1 VKLIVLK
8 NNVPLNDVRVET
20 PDLSESYEIFVGRA
34 EDCHVLIDDPLM
46 SRHHLVIRNDGPL
59 WYCQKLSQLGV
70 VTVNGLASEKMYLRS
85 GDEIKCGIYSL
96 MVSEFP
102 QVASAAPSPAP
113 IQEAP
118 VAYKAPVIHPEPTL
132 IEEPELEMEQVA
144 VAPSAEDLDFPDELS
159 PDPEPQL
166 SESTDEDNG
175 SMFGS
180 DDAESNTLTT
190 SEFGDDNTSALS
202 EFADEEAPVPV
213 EQEEAT
219 RVDRFFVNHELI
231 LVGEHAPYDRFTIV
245 DAETFIGRDQSKCQI
260 LLDDP
265 EVSSVH
271 AVLKKENSVF
281 VLQDLNSSNGTIH
294 DGFRI
299 NTVHIKPGD
308 EFVIGSTNFT
318 LRAKS
323 ALLSAEADRLLPVEK
338 NQFIETEEIEEEEV
352 DLGADGV
359 GFSEE
364 GPPEKSIIKRI
375 WKNPDHRKKL
385 IYGIVAAALAFV
397 LFYEEDQTSTMNDA
411 NKKIKKVKTTKPT
424 EQVLKLSKELEAK
437 RNEAYEIGVSY
448 FDQSN
453 FSKALESFKDVRQ
466 IDPNYKKISSYYEET
481 NAALKNLEEL
491 AAQKRAEE
499 EKIKTKK
506 IIEEI
511 LVKARAATKERQV
524 QLAESYFAQVV
535 EKDPD
540 NIEVQQL
547 RLELDSWQKEQERIA
562 FEKAAAEAKRKKMV
576 DALSPGKNLY
586 LKKEWYTAILKLEE
600 FLTKKG
606 MDEDLIKEASDMLS
620 DSKNQLASEVGPI
633 LGKARSLKEGQDLK
647 NAYEAFLE
655 ALKIEPTNAEALN
668 EVDDIRSQLDTR
680 SKRVYREAIIA
691 ESLSLFSDAKEK
703 FQEVQQISPTDSEY
717 YKKASEKLKDYLE

>member
-1 VKLIVLK
+1 MKLIVLK
-8 NNVPLNDVRVET
+8 NNVPLSDVRVET

-46 SRHHLVIRNDGPL
+46 SRHHLVIKNDGPV
-59 WYCQKLSQLGV
+59 WYCQKLSQLGA
-70 VTVNGLASEKMYLRS
+70 VTVNGASSDKMYLRS
-85 GDEIKCGIYSL
+85 GDEIKCGVYSL
-96 MVSEFP
+96 IVSELP
-102 QVASAAPSPAP
+102 QQMVAPAP
-113 IQEAP
+113 TSYQAPVQEAP
-118 VAYKAPVIHPEPTL
+118 PVVEPETTL
-132 IEEPELEMEQVA
+132 IEEPDLEPEPSA
-144 VAPSAEDLDFPDELS
+144 VAPSEEDLDFPEQLESPAPTEAVQSDDEADGSLFG
-159 PDPEPQL
+159 
-166 SESTDEDNG
+166 STDE
-175 SMFGS
+175 
-180 DDAESNTLTT
+180 ESSELGG
-190 SEFGDDNTSALS
+190 SEFGDENTSALS
-202 EFADEEAPVPV
+202 EFADEEALVPA

-245 DAETFIGRDQSKCQI
+245 SDETFIGRDEEKCQI
-260 LLDDP
+260 ILNDP

-271 AVLKKENSVF
+271 AVLKKENGTF
-281 VLQDLNSSNGTIH
+281 VLTDLNSSNGTIH
-294 DGFRI
+294 EGLRI
-299 NTVHIKPGD
+299 NSAYIQPGA

-323 ALLSAEADRLLPVEK
+323 ALLSAESDRLLPVEK
-338 NQFIETEEIEEEEV
+338 NQVIETEEIEEEEV
-352 DLGADGV
+352 DLGVDGAD
-359 GFSEE
+359 FTQE
-364 GPPEKSIIKRI
+364 GPPEKSIILRI
-375 WKNPDHRKKL
+375 WKNPEHRKKL
-385 IYGIVAAALAFV
+385 IYALTLGALAFFF
-397 LFYEEDQTSTMNDA
+397 FYEEDETAALNEAT
-411 NKKIKKVKTTKPT
+411 KKTAKPAPAPPT
-424 EQVLKLSKELEAK
+424 EKVLKLSKELEAK
-437 RNEAYEIGVSY
+437 RNESYEIGVSY

-453 FSKALESFKDVRQ
+453 FSKALENFKIVKQ

-481 NAALKNLEEL
+481 NSALKNLEEL
-491 AAQKRAEE
+491 AAQRRAEE

-540 NIEVQQL
+540 NLEVQQL
-547 RLELDSWQKEQERIA
+547 RLELESWQKEQERIA

-586 LKKEWYTAILKLEE
+586 LKKEWYTAILRLEE

-620 DSKNQLASEVGPI
+620 DAKNQLASEIGPI

-647 NAYEAFLE
+647 NAYESYLE

-668 EVDDIRSQLDTR
+668 EVDDIRNQLDTR

-717 YKKASEKLKDYLE
+717 YKKATEKLKDYLE